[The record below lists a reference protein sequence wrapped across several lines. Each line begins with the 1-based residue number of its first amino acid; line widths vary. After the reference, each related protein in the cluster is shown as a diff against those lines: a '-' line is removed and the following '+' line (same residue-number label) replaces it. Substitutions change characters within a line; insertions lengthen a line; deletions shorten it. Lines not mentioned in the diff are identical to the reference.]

1 MNSQDNPTLRPDFAR
16 RVIKR
21 VRQAKRRRRLYR
33 WALTSTAACA
43 LALVAIRALSVHK
56 SMHQPLGLVGDRD
69 DRSSEQVAALFQSGS
84 SVDTDVYSFH
94 QPLFFLFPSA
104 IAVANSSEGG
114 YWHSYDPWWN
124 ANRRSD

>member
-1 MNSQDNPTLRPDFAR
+1 MNSQDNRTLRPDFAG

-33 WALTSTAACA
+33 WALTSVAACA

-56 SMHQPLGLVGDRD
+56 SMHEPLGLAANRD
-69 DRSSEQVAALFQSGS
+69 DRLSGQGATLFQSGS
-84 SVDTDVYSFH
+84 SVEMDLYSFH
-94 QPLFFLFPSA
+94 QPLLFLFPSA
-104 IAVANSSEGG
+104 IVAANSSEGG

>member
-1 MNSQDNPTLRPDFAR
+1 MNSEDNQTLRPDFAR

-43 LALVAIRALSVHK
+43 LVVVAIRALSVHK
-56 SMHQPLGLVGDRD
+56 SMRQPLELAGNRD
-69 DRSSEQVAALFQSGS
+69 NRPSEQVAASFESGS
-84 SVDTDVYSFH
+84 SMETDVYSFH
-94 QPLFFLFPSA
+94 QPLLFLFPSA
-104 IAVANSSEGG
+104 VAVSNFQSSEGS

-124 ANRRSD
+124 AKP

>member
-1 MNSQDNPTLRPDFAR
+1 MNCQNSRTLRSDFAH